1 MTRRDNCEKFGL
13 CKTSV
18 KMQAKTGRGQ
28 VSSFAQDVHIN

>member
-18 KMQAKTGRGQ
+18 KMQAGRLGEAK
-28 VSSFAQDVHIN
+28 FLHLHKMFT